1 MELEKFIQNNTPKK
15 KISIFDEY
23 VEDINKLL
31 ELNYSQKQVIEYLK
45 TKCKNKTGLTES
57 NLSRYLKKPKKQNV
71 REVKS
76 IDKNESKN
84 LTKDKNEKK
93 PIDIFAN
100 LKTKDSKTHLEQ
112 TMLDFVKE
120 VNN

>member
-1 MELEKFIQNNTPKK
+1 MDLEKFIQNNTPKK

-23 VEDINKLL
+23 VDDINKLL
-31 ELNYSQKQVIEYLK
+31 DLNYSQKQVIEYLN

-57 NLSRYLKKPKKQNV
+57 NLSRYLKKLKKQNIK
-71 REVKS
+71 EAKN
-76 IDKNESKN
+76 IDNNESKK
-84 LTKDKNEKK
+84 LMKEKIEKK

-100 LKTKDSKTHLEQ
+100 LKPKESKSHFEQ

-120 VNN
+120 LK

>member
-1 MELEKFIQNNTPKK
+1 MDLDKFIQNNTPKK

-57 NLSRYLKKPKKQNV
+57 NLSRYLKKPKKQNIK
-71 REVKS
+71 EVKN
-76 IDKNESKN
+76 IDNNESKDS
-84 LTKDKNEKK
+84 TKDNSEKK

-120 VNN
+120 IKN

>member
-1 MELEKFIQNNTPKK
+1 MDLDKFIENNTPKK

-23 VEDINKLL
+23 VEDLNKLL

-76 IDKNESKN
+76 ITLDKSKQ
-84 LTKDKNEKK
+84 LKKDDTEKK

-100 LKTKDSKTHLEQ
+100 LKTKDSKTHLE
-112 TMLDFVKE
+112 
-120 VNN
+120 

>member
-1 MELEKFIQNNTPKK
+1 MNLEKFIQNNTPKK

-45 TKCKNKTGLTES
+45 TKIKNKTGLTES
-57 NLSRYLKKPKKQNV
+57 NLSRYLKKPKKQNIK
-71 REVKS
+71 EVKML
-76 IDKNESKN
+76 DKNESKN
-84 LTKDKNEKK
+84 LKKDDIEKK

-112 TMLDFVKE
+112 TMLYFFKDI
-120 VNN
+120 NS

>member
-1 MELEKFIQNNTPKK
+1 MDLDKFIQSNTPKK
-15 KISIFDEY
+15 KISIFDDY

-57 NLSRYLKKPKKQNV
+57 NLSRYLKTPKKQNIK
-71 REVKS
+71 EIKNL
-76 IDKNESKN
+76 DNNESKN
-84 LTKDKNEKK
+84 IVKDKIEKK

-100 LKTKDSKTHLEQ
+100 LKTKDSKTPLEQ
-112 TMLDFVKE
+112 TMLDFVNELNK
-120 VNN
+120 

>member
-1 MELEKFIQNNTPKK
+1 MDLEKFIQNNIPKK
-15 KISIFDEY
+15 KISIFDDY

-45 TKCKNKTGLTES
+45 TKSKNKTGLTES
-57 NLSRYLKKPKKQNV
+57 NLSRYLKKPKKQNA

-76 IDKNESKN
+76 IDTNESKN
-84 LTKDKNEKK
+84 LTKDKIEKK

-112 TMLDFVKE
+112 TMLDFVKDLK
-120 VNN
+120 

>member
-1 MELEKFIQNNTPKK
+1 MDLDKFIQNNTPKK

-57 NLSRYLKKPKKQNV
+57 NLSRYLKTPKKQNIK
-71 REVKS
+71 EIKNL
-76 IDKNESKN
+76 DNNESKN
-84 LTKDKNEKK
+84 IVKDNSEKK

-100 LKTKDSKTHLEQ
+100 LKTKDSKTPLEQ
-112 TMLDFVKE
+112 TMLDFVNELNK
-120 VNN
+120 

>member
-1 MELEKFIQNNTPKK
+1 MDLDKFIQNNTPKK

-57 NLSRYLKKPKKQNV
+57 NLSRYLKKPKIQNV
-71 REVKS
+71 REVKNIV
-76 IDKNESKN
+76 IDKPKD
-84 LTKDKNEKK
+84 LTKDKIDKK
-93 PIDIFAN
+93 QIDIFAN
-100 LKTKDSKTHLEQ
+100 LKTI
-112 TMLDFVKE
+112 
-120 VNN
+120 

>member
-1 MELEKFIQNNTPKK
+1 MDLEKFIQNNIPKK
-15 KISIFDEY
+15 KISIFDDY

-45 TKCKNKTGLTES
+45 SKSKNKTGLTES
-57 NLSRYLKKPKKQNV
+57 NLSRYLKKPKKQNIK
-71 REVKS
+71 EVKS

-84 LTKDKNEKK
+84 VIKDKNEKK

-100 LKTKDSKTHLEQ
+100 LKPKDSKTPFEQ

-120 VNN
+120 IKN

>member
-1 MELEKFIQNNTPKK
+1 MDLDKFIQNNAPKK

-23 VEDINKLL
+23 VDDINKLL

-45 TKCKNKTGLTES
+45 TKSKNKTGLTES
-57 NLSRYLKKPKKQNV
+57 NLSRYLKKPKKQNA

-76 IDKNESKN
+76 IDTNESKN
-84 LTKDKNEKK
+84 LTKDKIEKK

-112 TMLDFVKE
+112 TMLDFVKDI
-120 VNN
+120 NS

>member
-1 MELEKFIQNNTPKK
+1 MDLEKFIQNNTPKK

-23 VEDINKLL
+23 LDDINKLL

-57 NLSRYLKKPKKQNV
+57 NLSRYLKKPKKQNIK
-71 REVKS
+71 EVKN
-76 IDKNESKN
+76 IDNNELKD
-84 LTKDKNEKK
+84 LTKDNSEKK

-100 LKTKDSKTHLEQ
+100 LKTKESKTHLEQ

-120 VNN
+120 LK

>member
-1 MELEKFIQNNTPKK
+1 MDLEKFIQNNTPKK

-57 NLSRYLKKPKKQNV
+57 NLSRYLKNQKKQNV

-84 LTKDKNEKK
+84 SMKENIEKK

-100 LKTKDSKTHLEQ
+100 LKTKDSKTPLEQ

-120 VNN
+120 LK

>member
-1 MELEKFIQNNTPKK
+1 MDLDKFIQNNTPKK

-71 REVKS
+71 REVKN
-76 IDKNESKN
+76 IVTDKPKD

>member
-1 MELEKFIQNNTPKK
+1 MDLDKFIQNNTPKK

-57 NLSRYLKKPKKQNV
+57 NLSRYLKTPKKQNIK
-71 REVKS
+71 EIKNL
-76 IDKNESKN
+76 DNNESKN
-84 LTKDKNEKK
+84 IVKDKIEKK

-100 LKTKDSKTHLEQ
+100 LKTKDSKTPLEQ
-112 TMLDFVKE
+112 TMLDFVKDIK
-120 VNN
+120 N

>member
-1 MELEKFIQNNTPKK
+1 MDLDKFIQNNTPKK

-57 NLSRYLKKPKKQNV
+57 NLSRYLKKPKKQNIK
-71 REVKS
+71 EVKN

-84 LTKDKNEKK
+84 SMKEKVEKK

-100 LKTKDSKTHLEQ
+100 LKTKDSKTPLEQ
-112 TMLDFVKE
+112 TMLDFVKDIK
-120 VNN
+120 N

>member
-1 MELEKFIQNNTPKK
+1 MDLDKFIQNNTPKK

-71 REVKS
+71 IEVKNIV
-76 IDKNESKN
+76 IDKPKD

-100 LKTKDSKTHLEQ
+100 LKTKDSKTPLEQ

-120 VNN
+120 LK

>member
-1 MELEKFIQNNTPKK
+1 MDLEKFIQNNTPKK

-71 REVKS
+71 IEVKNIV
-76 IDKNESKN
+76 IDKPKD
-84 LTKDKNEKK
+84 LTKDKTEKK
-93 PIDIFAN
+93 SIDIFAN

-120 VNN
+120 VNK

>member
-1 MELEKFIQNNTPKK
+1 MDLDKFIQNNTPKK

-57 NLSRYLKKPKKQNV
+57 NLSRYLKKPKNKNIK
-71 REVKS
+71 EFKNID
-76 IDKNESKN
+76 IDKPKN
-84 LTKDKNEKK
+84 LTKDKIEKK

-100 LKTKDSKTHLEQ
+100 LKTKDSKTPLEQ

-120 VNN
+120 FK

>member
-1 MELEKFIQNNTPKK
+1 MDLEKFIQNNAPKK

-23 VEDINKLL
+23 IDDINKLL

-45 TKCKNKTGLTES
+45 TKSKNKTGLTES

-84 LTKDKNEKK
+84 SMKENIEKK

-100 LKTKDSKTHLEQ
+100 LKTKDSKTPLEQ

>member
-1 MELEKFIQNNTPKK
+1 MDLDKFIQNNTPKK

-57 NLSRYLKKPKKQNV
+57 NLSRYLKKPKKQNIK
-71 REVKS
+71 EVKS

-84 LTKDKNEKK
+84 SMKENIEKK

-100 LKTKDSKTHLEQ
+100 LKTKDSKTPLEQ

-120 VNN
+120 IKG